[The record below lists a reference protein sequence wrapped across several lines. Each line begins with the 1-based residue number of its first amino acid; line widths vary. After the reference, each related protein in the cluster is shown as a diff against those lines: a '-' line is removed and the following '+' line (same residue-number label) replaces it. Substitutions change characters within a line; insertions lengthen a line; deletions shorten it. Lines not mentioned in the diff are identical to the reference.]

1 MSISEISIVG
11 QVFGRSSSTQSGT
24 AAAEPE
30 RQILS
35 PSGKASP
42 PQAQAEQTREQQ
54 ETPAELTEQ
63 AVATVKELLQS
74 QARSLQFEVDDES
87 GMDIL
92 TVLDGDTGEVIRR
105 FPADEV
111 IASARYI
118 SENLP
123 DAANGLLLDEQG

>member
-24 AAAEPE
+24 ATAEPE

-42 PQAQAEQTREQQ
+42 PPAQAEQREEQR
-54 ETPAELTEQ
+54 ETPAELTEE